1 MIPHKAHVF
10 KRKPD
15 GAARRKPAKAC
26 GCTRL
31 RCRKSLDCKKAQRE
45 KDQTLKVSRPELCT
59 LLPEELQEPIRREPQ
74 APQNA

>member
-31 RCRKSLDCKKAQRE
+31 RCKKALDRKKAQLEEDLPFR
-45 KDQTLKVSRPELCT
+45 KTLQISHLKG
-59 LLPEELQEPIRREPQ
+59 
-74 APQNA
+74 APHRSSGIAI